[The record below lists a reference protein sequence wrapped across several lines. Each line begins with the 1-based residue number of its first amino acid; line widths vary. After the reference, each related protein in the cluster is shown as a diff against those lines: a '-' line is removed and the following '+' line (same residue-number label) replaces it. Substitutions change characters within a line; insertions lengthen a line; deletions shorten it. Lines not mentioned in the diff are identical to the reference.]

1 MQDALNRDLASAFER
16 GLKPTRVAGAQIG
29 YIDLRKV
36 SELAHI
42 ENTNGLSAAERCA
55 RYGEIIALHQA
66 DHDPRVATRIFMT
79 PGWRR
84 ASCAGQT

>member
-1 MQDALNRDLASAFER
+1 MANCHFAVARAVMQDALNKDLASAFER

-29 YIDLRKV
+29 YILPLEI

-42 ENTNGLSAAERCA
+42 ENTNGLSAAERYA

-66 DHDPRVATRIFMT
+66 DHDPA
-79 PGWRR
+79 WRR
-84 ASCAGQT
+84 AFL